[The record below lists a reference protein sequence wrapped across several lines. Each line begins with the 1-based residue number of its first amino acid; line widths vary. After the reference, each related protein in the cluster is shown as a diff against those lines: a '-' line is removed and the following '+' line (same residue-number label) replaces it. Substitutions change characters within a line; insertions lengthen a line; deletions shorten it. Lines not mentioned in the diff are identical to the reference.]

1 MYSCIVLYS
10 KVKITINFIFHI
22 AKNWSGM
29 SYSTLLL
36 HKPGKA
42 KEEFWGLE
50 EKSKKGSI
58 FLFSQAPV
66 NWFHIIWI
74 NIGVKFT
81 CGFQKPPDI
90 WYWCFWWSSTLAVVF
105 WSLLIKKKKMC
116 TCDMWKLFTRM
127 DHYYSLWQVQGLSRD
142 FIIQISLSNLIW
154 NILESSLWKE
164 GKTKYID
171 VCSLH
176 FVEKNKLSIDGTHC
190 RRAAQNRQKMKYPIS
205 SCRIWLAGKATN
217 L

>member
-1 MYSCIVLYS
+1 MYLCIVLYS

-105 WSLLIKKKKMC
+105 WSLLIKKKC
-116 TCDMWKLFTRM
+116 VRVICENFSQGWIIITLF
-127 DHYYSLWQVQGLSRD
+127 DKCKDFPGILSFR
-142 FIIQISLSNLIW
+142 FLCQTWFEIYW
-154 NILESSLWKE
+154 NHLCEKKARQSMLMFVLLTLLKE
-164 GKTKYID
+164 K
-171 VCSLH
+171 
-176 FVEKNKLSIDGTHC
+176 
-190 RRAAQNRQKMKYPIS
+190 
-205 SCRIWLAGKATN
+205 
-217 L
+217 